1 MNEPV
6 KGAQV
11 RLFVFLRIILCVID
25 WPDRHPRKIEQV
37 GLGSPAVR
45 RDEELRSFE
54 VFAQFVG
61 RNRATLGVGELM
73 RSPVRAHDH
82 VVNRREERFFVRDQT
97 VLLFLAPGIND
108 PSARLGSASHHAG
121 HHLEEHLHGIAVV
134 DDVEHARSE
143 RGNQVGGGR
152 VTRIALPLV
161 LGRLILTHVH
171 IQLTARLGN
180 VPGQTTRVSIHIQLG
195 RLIVRPE
202 GETSHH
208 WIFGRGRT
216 TTRNHTKRSAITAFV
231 EDAKGP
237 VRQLVDP
244 LGRHR
249 DMTVSAF
256 GDPSGHISDF
266 ATLGE
271 LPSREKVITK
281 TLDPVLIIA
290 KLLGPLRNRRG
301 IGVDNGVID
310 FLPSDH
316 GFVQIHEML
325 RFRGP
330 SLQIHEIGLEF
341 TPVHGLHLVVRVEL
355 VGEILVPSVVPLPNR
370 PGLRGPSFRRPDG
383 GRLPNLGDHEVDGL
397 LAHLLGLKSV
407 RIGVRGPVLAGRQRE
422 EGQDEDGREG
432 HHGED
437 GDEGDASTILGEKPA
452 GLEGF
457 RKFHGWD
464 GVGFPGEKKG
474 GFVLGSALQ
483 CKLKEIQRQYKTILP
498 VRRFFAHTMYL
509 PGVPRR
515 PEIREFQQE
524 DQEFRSKTSQN
535 TTVLGKRSPH
545 RLIAWSC
552 SSSRMN
558 PG

>member
-1 MNEPV
+1 MP
-6 KGAQV
+6 
-11 RLFVFLRIILCVID
+11 
-25 WPDRHPRKIEQV
+25 
-37 GLGSPAVR
+37 
-45 RDEELRSFE
+45 LRS
-54 VFAQFVG
+54 
-61 RNRATLGVGELM
+61 RN
-73 RSPVRAHDH
+73 
-82 VVNRREERFFVRDQT
+82 
-97 VLLFLAPGIND
+97 
-108 PSARLGSASHHAG
+108 
-121 HHLEEHLHGIAVV
+121 
-134 DDVEHARSE
+134 
-143 RGNQVGGGR
+143 
-152 VTRIALPLV
+152 
-161 LGRLILTHVH
+161 
-171 IQLTARLGN
+171 
-180 VPGQTTRVSIHIQLG
+180 
-195 RLIVRPE
+195 
-202 GETSHH
+202 
-208 WIFGRGRT
+208 
-216 TTRNHTKRSAITAFV
+216 
-231 EDAKGP
+231 GP
-237 VRQLVDP
+237 
-244 LGRHR
+244 
-249 DMTVSAF
+249 
-256 GDPSGHISDF
+256 
-266 ATLGE
+266 
-271 LPSREKVITK
+271 
-281 TLDPVLIIA
+281 

-397 LAHLLGLKSV
+397 LADLLGLKSV
-407 RIGVRGPVLAGRQRE
+407 RIGVRGPMLAGRQRE
-422 EGQDEDGREG
+422 EGQHEDGREG

-483 CKLKEIQRQYKTILP
+483 CKLKEIQRQYKTILSA
-498 VRRFFAHTMYL
+498 RRFFAHTMYL

-515 PEIREFQQE
+515 RETRGFRQE
-524 DQEFRSKTSQN
+524 HQEFRSKTSQN
-535 TTVLGKRSPH
+535 TTVRGKRSPH